1 MMGTSLHTL
10 VQMVDNGLGVTF
22 VPGMA
27 IDAGILD
34 GTAVDA
40 RPLRSELGYRQIA
53 LIWRRSTPRD
63 SEFRMLAAAL
73 QQIMRDLHPDTAGHE
88 APAPREPALQD

>member
-22 VPGMA
+22 IPSMA

-34 GTAVDA
+34 GTRVDA
-40 RPLRSELGYRQIA
+40 KPLHSDHGFRRIA
-53 LIWRRSTPRD
+53 LIWRKSSPREA
-63 SEFRMLAAAL
+63 EFQLLATAL
-73 QQIMRDLHPDTAGHE
+73 RKIIRDLAHA
-88 APAPREPALQD
+88 